1 MSQHRMMMTKGFNQ
15 EPTGTYTANLIISS
29 NTANYD
35 IRAACI
41 ADGWNGTDD
50 LVANVIINSGVI
62 VYSTSVSTFAIDTNS
77 SGSFPASY
85 TLELTNNGQVIGKG
99 GDGGDGA
106 DAWAYSNGTDGG
118 TTATAGTAGGDAIR
132 ARCSI
137 SITNNGTIWAGGG
150 GGGGGGRATHSSG
163 GYGGACAGSGGGG
176 GMCSGGAGA
185 IGTRTE
191 TVSMISSWVHNIN
204 AAAGIAGTLNAPGGG
219 QNSDHI
225 RNYENTGKGSTWVTK
240 ARGGQGGAG
249 SYGGT
254 GGGSY
259 ASADGDS
266 GNVWLLSSSGAGGAG
281 GDFIVGN
288 SNVTWITQGT
298 TIGGS
303 TN

>member
-1 MSQHRMMMTKGFNQ
+1 MSQHRMIMKKQFDQ
-15 EPTGTYTANLIISS
+15 EPPSEYTANLFIES

-50 LVANVIINSGVI
+50 LVANLTINAI
-62 VYSTSVSTFAIDTNS
+62 CYSTSTGTYALDTNS
-77 SGSFPASY
+77 SGSFPATYSIEV
-85 TLELTNNGQVIGKG
+85 TINNSVVGKG

-106 DAWAYSNGTDGG
+106 DAWAYANNVDGG
-118 TTATAGTAGGDAIR
+118 TSPTAGGAGGDAVR
-132 ARCSI
+132 ARCAI
-137 SITNNGTIWAGGG
+137 SIRNNGTIWAGGG

-163 GYGGACAGSGGGG
+163 GYGGACAGSGGSG
-176 GMCSGGAGA
+176 GMASGAGGDV
-185 IGTRTE
+185 GTRTE

-204 AAAGIAGTLNAPGGG
+204 AAAGIAGTLNAAGGG
-219 QNSDHI
+219 QNSDYI
-225 RNYENTGKGSTWVTK
+225 RNYESTGKGSTWVTK

-249 SYGGT
+249 SYGGN

-259 ASADGDS
+259 ASAEADS
-266 GNVWLLSSSGAGGAG
+266 GNTWLLVSSGAGGLG